1 MRGLRDIFYGNQ
13 RVNGIL
19 SFLQGTIAT
28 KQASRTLNDGSFD
41 KYTRNFII
49 QTKRKAGSYL
59 AVNRTIDPDIVH
71 CRWFICLDLESL
83 YCYIVPCSGI
93 MLLLLIRVF
102 LILTL
107 RIGAIEQYHPRQ
119 QLQWQLFRIL
129 MLYMLNLYTLI
140 FALFGKVRKMVRPT
154 KYRQRQ
160 RNYTSLKSQ
169 WVFIS
174 IIDYFIK
181 KL

>member
-1 MRGLRDIFYGNQ
+1 
-13 RVNGIL
+13 
-19 SFLQGTIAT
+19 
-28 KQASRTLNDGSFD
+28 
-41 KYTRNFII
+41 
-49 QTKRKAGSYL
+49 
-59 AVNRTIDPDIVH
+59 
-71 CRWFICLDLESL
+71 
-83 YCYIVPCSGI
+83 

-160 RNYTSLKSQ
+160 RNYTSLKKPMG
-169 WVFIS
+169 V
-174 IIDYFIK
+174 YFYYRLFHQKAITESLLIK
-181 KL
+181 VRCAYLLYQLN